1 MKVREKW
8 YIYFFESGY
17 RTGVCRLTPKEV
29 KEIEKTQ
36 GDLMK
41 KEEA

>member
-1 MKVREKW
+1 MTKW

-17 RTGVCRLTPKEV
+17 RTGVCRLTA
-29 KEIEKTQ
+29 KEIREIERSQ
-36 GDLMK
+36 GEMMK